1 MCQTSI
7 IIPYDYLIYN
17 LVLPFSI
24 KPIAKIFANMITRCT
39 NYEFCTLFL
48 QHLHSANYS
57 YYRQRLEEKETVF
70 FGRSSLRQR
79 AHHEFNC
86 TRSRCI
92 LRAICAADLCTE
104 RARVQIPRRARRA
117 FIVIPFSQPGNFHLR
132 VRDPCGG
139 ERNAKYAAPRR
150 AANKGRAA
158 GKKQRRRAYM
168 YLQRAVDIA
177 RRESFISHS
186 RAMRLMGD
194 GACFSRHAE
203 CTRRKKSSMS
213 ARS

>member
-7 IIPYDYLIYN
+7 IIPYDYQIYN

-57 YYRQRLEEKETVF
+57 YYRERLEEKETVF
-70 FGRSSLRQR
+70 FGRSRLYGSGHIMNLIAHALGAYYGQSARRISAPSGR
-79 AHHEFNC
+79 ACKFHEEHAVHLLLFPF
-86 TRSRCI
+86 RSRVI
-92 LRAICAADLCTE
+92 SICGCVTLAAANAMQNTP
-104 RARVQIPRRARRA
+104 PRDAPRTKEE
-117 FIVIPFSQPGNFHLR
+117 PQ
-132 VRDPCGG
+132 
-139 ERNAKYAAPRR
+139 ERN
-150 AANKGRAA
+150 KGDAHICTCS
-158 GKKQRRRAYM
+158 
-168 YLQRAVDIA
+168 AVDIA

-186 RAMRLMGD
+186 RAMRLMGN